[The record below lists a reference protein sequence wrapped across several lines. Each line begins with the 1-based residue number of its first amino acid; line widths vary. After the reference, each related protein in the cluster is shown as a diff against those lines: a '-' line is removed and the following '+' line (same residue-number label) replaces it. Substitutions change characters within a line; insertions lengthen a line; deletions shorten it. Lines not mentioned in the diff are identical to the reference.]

1 MNPTA
6 NRPFGARAARI
17 LCAIAVAFVAATAVF
32 AGTAQASPGDP
43 TKYYNWTDLDYSDK
57 NIIGEPLKEGEPAM
71 SPPMILMLMN
81 FAIVLFI
88 IGWKVK
94 PPVLGYVKQ
103 RHQSIKDALEEAS
116 RLRKEAQAKLD
127 EYNDK
132 LAAAE
137 KEVEQIISD
146 IRASAKAEKE
156 RIMKDAEF
164 QAEAMKKDAE
174 TRIAAEIARAREE
187 LEREVIAV
195 AIAAAEKLL
204 RERTTQKDHTSLI
217 ESFIHD
223 VRASDKSKEE
233 RA

>member
-1 MNPTA
+1 M
-6 NRPFGARAARI
+6 NRPGNRLFGALGALAA
-17 LCAIAVAFVAATAVF
+17 AVIVGTVLF
-32 AGTAQASPGDP
+32 AGSAHASPGDP

-57 NIIGEPLKEGEPAM
+57 NIAGQPLQEGQPPM

-94 PPVLGYVKQ
+94 PPVLGYVKK
-103 RHQSIKDALEEAS
+103 RHQSIKDALDEAS
-116 RLRKEAQAKLD
+116 RLRQEAQDKLD
-127 EYNDK
+127 EYNEK

-137 KEVEQIISD
+137 KEVAQIISD

-156 RIMKDAEF
+156 RIMQDAEL
-164 QAEAMKKDAE
+164 QAESMKKDAE
-174 TRIAAEIARAREE
+174 ARIAAEIGRAREE
-187 LEREVIAV
+187 LEREVIGAAV
-195 AIAAAEKLL
+195 AAAEKIL
-204 RERTTQKDHTSLI
+204 RERTTQRDHTSLI

-223 VRASDKSKEE
+223 VQGSGKTPEE